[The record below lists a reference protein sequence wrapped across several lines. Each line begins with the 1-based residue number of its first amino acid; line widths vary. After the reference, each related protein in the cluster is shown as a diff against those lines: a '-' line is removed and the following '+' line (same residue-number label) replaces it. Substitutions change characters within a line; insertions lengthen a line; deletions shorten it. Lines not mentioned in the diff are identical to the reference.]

1 MFPFLVDMKAI
12 VVLLTNW
19 QTFNYPEFRSCLLY
33 FESLKMSPP
42 WETKSWVLAIFLKK
56 KSRILMKE
64 KSIHQ
69 FNVKFIFTVLKAC
82 YVLKMTVIK
91 ATTIRPP
98 KYLGSILI

>member
-42 WETKSWVLAIFLKK
+42 
-56 KSRILMKE
+56 
-64 KSIHQ
+64 
-69 FNVKFIFTVLKAC
+69 
-82 YVLKMTVIK
+82 
-91 ATTIRPP
+91 
-98 KYLGSILI
+98 